1 MRSGGFR
8 GSNSSSVGARLPRAL
23 VIGSF
28 TAFLLGLGGSSAF
41 ADCPPTD
48 PTCVTDVVS
57 DAQQTVTG
65 GSGGATDT
73 IDEAV
78 GGVQDTADAVAKQVT
93 DTVDGILNPGG
104 DDGGGGGGGG
114 GGGHG
119 GGGTGGGGTGSG
131 NGSSGG
137 RTDAPGGSST
147 SLQPNQPSVTTV
159 ASRSPVA
166 GRRGGHG
173 SLLGQVGDVIADAA
187 RQVAFPLALTLMVV
201 AFLLIQNRLDRG
213 DPKLAMAPIGPDV
226 LRFD

>member
-1 MRSGGFR
+1 
-8 GSNSSSVGARLPRAL
+8 VGAKLVRAL
-23 VIGSF
+23 VFGFF
-28 TAFLLGLGGSSAF
+28 TVFLLGLGASSAF

-48 PTCVTDVVS
+48 PSCATGVVN
-57 DAQQTVTG
+57 DAQQAVTG

-73 IDEAV
+73 IDQTV
-78 GGVQDTADAVAKQVT
+78 GGVQDTADGVAKQIT

-119 GGGTGGGGTGSG
+119 GGTGGGGTVPG

-137 RTDAPGGSST
+137 RTDAPGGSSPT
-147 SLQPNQPSVTTV
+147 LLPSQPSITTA
-159 ASRSPVA
+159 ASHSPVA

-173 SLLGQVGDVIADAA
+173 SLLGQVGSVIADAA
-187 RQVAFPLALTLMVV
+187 RQVAFPLALTLIVV
-201 AFLLIQNRLDRG
+201 AFLLVQNRLDRR
-213 DPKLAMAPIGPDV
+213 DPKLALAPIGPDV